1 MSTRSVS
8 TEYSELRRR
17 LARRLRA
24 GQRVVAELAPRVH
37 RRPEPTAVHDL
48 RVVTRRLRALSW
60 VVRRVGPLSA
70 CKRLRKILRIWG
82 QALGERRM
90 LDVALEHAAQL
101 RIDTSPLMKR
111 HGHAAEAVRIAV
123 TIEGAAEVSA
133 LLGKTSRKLREWS
146 EERLHQGLV
155 LCVKDLRRA
164 LRAASGGKTDQHV
177 LRIQVK
183 KTRYILEAVG
193 RKCEALKELQGL
205 LGDSHDMEILQ
216 ELLGA
221 HPRAAEIEV
230 RAREAA
236 IDLMHDAVWEAEA
249 ELKAIAAALRGRSK

>member
-1 MSTRSVS
+1 MPP
-8 TEYSELRRR
+8 YAPDGDELLLPGDVLDQR
-17 LARRLRA
+17 LIF
-24 GQRVVAELAPRVH
+24 GQPGPKLIGVH
-37 RRPEPTAVHDL
+37 NL
-48 RVVTRRLRALSW
+48 Q
-60 VVRRVGPLSA
+60 VG
-70 CKRLRKILRIWG
+70 
-82 QALGERRM
+82 
-90 LDVALEHAAQL
+90 
-101 RIDTSPLMKR
+101 
-111 HGHAAEAVRIAV
+111 
-123 TIEGAAEVSA
+123 
-133 LLGKTSRKLREWS
+133 
-146 EERLHQGLV
+146 
-155 LCVKDLRRA
+155 A
-164 LRAASGGKTDQHV
+164 LRDAPGGKTDQHV

-249 ELKAIAAALRGRSK
+249 ALKAIAAALRGRSK